1 MRSTCVP
8 QRRHLSDGSDVSRL
22 RTKVA
27 RWTSFL
33 HWRSSVLSES
43 GVPKEAN
50 TLGKGMC
57 GPSLDFQA
65 AMQLGSWSAVIS
77 RVCSFVML
85 CIVRSERLRGASLVP
100 RGVWLYDFYNGVGYD

>member
-8 QRRHLSDGSDVSRL
+8 QSRHLSDGSDVSRL

-33 HWRSSVLSES
+33 HWRSSVSSES

-57 GPSLDFQA
+57 CPSLDFQA

-77 RVCSFVML
+77 
-85 CIVRSERLRGASLVP
+85 
-100 RGVWLYDFYNGVGYD
+100 